1 MSRNQ
6 REGRYMGYATQQ
18 RCCHRGHIHSHWHAS
33 AYAPLAIQAFSVTKT
48 RFDNPFMYWTRRKNT
63 RSTT

>member
-1 MSRNQ
+1 
-6 REGRYMGYATQQ
+6 MGYATQQ